1 MQVNGCT
8 IMTDEIK
15 LAKAAFM
22 RNVGNNNATYNP
34 WTADEI
40 DKMEVEDIKEFRDVV
55 DVCRFFYKRDPI
67 ASTVINK
74 LIDIGITELEFEHS
88 KLSPNQEKIL
98 ESMKEPFEEFAE
110 TIALE
115 YLVSGLVVPEVSYT
129 AVENKDLNRL
139 GIKRYSSFVLPTD
152 LWLRD
157 PMTIKIKQVWSSQPT
172 YYVQIPDD
180 LIHFIQN
187 EGIYE
192 DGTEDKEL
200 YKELAARYPKFV
212 AAVKEGETELKLEND
227 LVLRRRVV
235 SDSPYPVPYLY
246 AATEAMKH
254 KRNIR
259 RMDYSVASR
268 VISAIQ
274 LIKAG
279 NDEYPLTEDDDDVLE
294 NLRNEMFW
302 RNTNNRDVERI
313 FQLFT
318 NHTVTV
324 EWVFPDI
331 QTLLDDTKYKDVNR
345 DIFYALGFP
354 AILVTG
360 ETERSSASEA
370 EYAILSPLKTI
381 KNFRGKILK
390 ILNAILDTTLEYNEL
405 KLDTQFRFSPI
416 NLQALE
422 TFYEVLNKL
431 YESGSISRES
441 YIKPLGYNLDDELS
455 QLEEEKNAMD
465 EMDLPEFSAVPF
477 SPQPQNNQNS
487 KNTNKTTTKTE

>member
-1 MQVNGCT
+1 
-8 IMTDEIK
+8 MTDETK

-22 RNVGNNNATYNP
+22 RQVGSGNTYNP
-34 WTADEI
+34 WAYDDI
-40 DKMEVEDIKEFRDVV
+40 DKMEVEDVKEFREVV

-88 KLSPNQEKIL
+88 KLTPNQEKIL

-110 TIALE
+110 VIAME
-115 YLVSGLVVPEVSYT
+115 YLLSGLVVPEVSYT
-129 AVENKDLNRL
+129 AVPNDELIKL

-187 EGIYE
+187 NGIYE

-200 YKELAARYPKFV
+200 YRDFAKRYPKFV
-212 AAVKEGETELKLEND
+212 AAVKAGETEIKLEND
-227 LVLRRRVV
+227 LILRRRVV

-246 AATEAMKH
+246 GATESMKH

-259 RMDYSVASR
+259 RMDYSVAAR

-279 NDEYPLTEDDDDVLE
+279 NDEFPLTEDDDDVLE
-294 NLRNEMFW
+294 NLKSEMYW
-302 RNTNNRDVERI
+302 RNTGGRDVEKV

-324 EWVFPDI
+324 EWVFPDMES
-331 QTLLDDTKYKDVNR
+331 LLDDTKYRDVNR

-370 EYAILSPLKTI
+370 EYAILSPIKTI
-381 KNFRGKILK
+381 NSFRRKILK
-390 ILNAILDTTLEYNEL
+390 ILNDILDETLEKNAT
-405 KLDTQFRFSPI
+405 KLDTKFRFAPI

-422 TFYEVLNKL
+422 VFYEALTKL

-441 YIKPLGYNLDDELS
+441 YVEPLGFNLDDELAK
-455 QLEEEKNAMD
+455 LEQEKDAMD
-465 EMDLPEFSAVPF
+465 DMDLPEFSPQPF
-477 SPQPQNNQNS
+477 SPQPGNNQNS
-487 KNTNKTTTKTE
+487 ANPSKTAKKDE